1 MRSIKRGYTI
11 HASVLIPL
19 RAKAAHTFSERKQ
32 HPEQECAATEHRP
45 ESKEII
51 AYKSRSIRWKR
62 WVIYSLL
69 ITLIAPV
76 LAWAGMAAIA
86 PVWMDQE
93 KLAAFRQEIERGA
106 VTVQGQHRVHIAEM
120 PVYVS
125 GALLAIEDHRYRLHP
140 GIDPIGVA
148 RSIWI
153 NATRQKKVQGGST
166 ITMQLA
172 RNLFLTHD
180 KTYSRKL
187 KEMAIAA
194 NLEWNFSKQDILE
207 MYFNKVYFGHGRYG
221 IEDAAR
227 FYFGKTTVT
236 DGGLPTINVA
246 ETAMLVGLLKAPEHY
261 SPAKNMDLA
270 VKRQRV
276 VLKRMADLDMIT
288 EAERQQA
295 LKTEINV
302 VANKK

>member
-1 MRSIKRGYTI
+1 MRSIKREYTI
-11 HASVLIPL
+11 NASVLIPL
-19 RAKAAHTFSERKQ
+19 HTKVAHVCCEMKQ
-32 HPEQECAATEHRP
+32 DPEQECAITELRP
-45 ESKEII
+45 DSMEST
-51 AYKSRSIRWKR
+51 ACQPRSIRWKR

-69 ITLIAPV
+69 IALIVPV
-76 LAWAGMAAIA
+76 LIWAGMAAIA
-86 PVWMDQE
+86 PAWMDQE
-93 KLAAFRQEIERGA
+93 KLAAFRQEIERDA
-106 VTVQGQHRVHIAEM
+106 VTIQGQHRVHIEEM

-125 GALLAIEDHRYRLHP
+125 NALLAIEDHRYRLHP
-140 GIDPIGVA
+140 GIDPIGLA
-148 RSIWI
+148 RSVWI
-153 NATRQKKVQGGST
+153 NATKQKKAQGGST

-187 KEMAIAA
+187 KEIAIAA
-194 NLEWNFSKQDILE
+194 NLEWNYSKQDILE

-227 FYFGKTTVT
+227 YYFGKTTVMN
-236 DGGLPTINVA
+236 GELPTINVEEA
-246 ETAMLVGLLKAPEHY
+246 AMLVGLLKAPERY

-276 VLKRMADLDMIT
+276 VLKRMTDLGMIT

-295 LKTEINV
+295 LNTEINV
-302 VANKK
+302 GSNKK